1 VRGHRLLQLLG
12 GALLAG
18 GLSCGVSQEL
28 YNQRTLEYDRC
39 QSSLGRAQND
49 LENVRKSR
57 DELATS
63 ESKLQRDNSTLN
75 AQINLVKKDIKA
87 TQADLERLRRASE
100 QAERR
105 GDVYRQLLSRLR
117 AMIDAK
123 TLAVEIR
130 KGKMLVKLGDEVL
143 FDPGK
148 AELKSSGQQA
158 LREVAAALREIPDRD
173 FLIAGHTD
181 NQPIK
186 RSAFHSNW
194 ELSTARAVN
203 VVRFLQQEGV
213 DPRRLAAAGFSEF
226 DPIADNEQVVE
237 RAKNRRIE
245 IVVMP
250 RLEEL
255 PPIPTEEPKPVSAPP
270 DAGTA
275 TPDAAPLL
283 P

>member
-1 VRGHRLLQLLG
+1 V
-12 GALLAG
+12 G

-39 QSSLGRAQND
+39 QSSLGRAQSD
-49 LENVRKSR
+49 LVNVRKSR
-57 DELATS
+57 DELAES
-63 ESKLQRDNSTLN
+63 ENSLRRENAKLEQDRQKL
-75 AQINLVKKDIKA
+75 KDLDTTRA
-87 TQADLERLRRASE
+87 ELERLRRANE

-105 GDVYRQLLSRLR
+105 GEVYRQLLAKLR
-117 AMIDAK
+117 AMIDSK

-130 KGKMLVKLGDEVL
+130 KGKMLVKLSDEVL

-173 FLIAGHTD
+173 FLVAGHTD

-186 RSAFHSNW
+186 RSSFHSNW

-226 DPIADNEQVVE
+226 DPIADNEQSVE

-255 PPIPTEEPKPVSAPP
+255 PPIPTEEPKPPSPP
-270 DAGTA
+270 DAGTP

-283 P
+283 R